1 MSKNMKNQG
10 LLSTL
15 RQLPRRSARLLIA
28 LLAVGTLVFAADCVV
43 MTLFALQANGISL
56 ANLSTSTPQAA
67 TPAFTP
73 TGESPSSLTATP
85 APTGE
90 PGSPTA
96 TATPT
101 GEPPSSPTATA
112 TPTVEPPSSP
122 TATATPTVEPSSPT
136 ATATPTVEPPS
147 SPTATATRVVWPTS
161 TPTPVIVEW
170 RGEYYAN
177 STLTGMPALVR
188 NDRDPQGGPG
198 IRFDWGYD
206 APAAGLPADEFSVR
220 WTRVLFFSEGTYRF
234 YALVD
239 DGLRLY
245 VDGALVI
252 DEWRDGGQREVTGDR
267 NLSGGTHS
275 LRVEYYERGGTA
287 VARVWW
293 STITPT
299 PTSYSDW
306 KGEYWPNLTLS
317 GSPAL
322 VRNDRDPAG
331 SKGID
336 FSWEDGS
343 PASGLPADNF
353 SARWTRQV
361 HFDRGTY
368 RFHVLVDD
376 GARLWVDGQLLI
388 DAWYDSRPHELV
400 AEYALVDGTHDL
412 KVEYYEHT
420 GGARIQV
427 WWSKV
432 SSPSYPDWKGEYWAN
447 ESLSGSPALVRN
459 DRDPAGGAGIDF
471 DWGSGAPAPG
481 LPVDHF
487 TVRWSR
493 QIELSP
499 GVYRFYAWA
508 DDSIRAYVNGQT
520 IINEWHG
527 YKDEVYTADRTL
539 SGSTSLTVEYREYV
553 GEAQVR
559 FWWSRIGNLPTA
571 TPTATATATATA
583 TPTNTPTA
591 TPTSTPTSTPTA
603 TATTEPTGTPTATAP
618 TTNESTST
626 PTATPTATA
635 TATDVAAPTATATPT
650 SEPTSTPTATATA
663 TSEPTSTPTATATP
677 TSEPTSTPTATATAT
692 ATSEPT
698 NTPTATATA
707 TPTSTPVPAGIR
719 LNEILSVPGTTDW
732 DGDGRAD
739 AQDEWIEIYNAGPLA
754 VDLGGWIVD
763 SSDPRRLGGPAR
775 DPVRSNQEQGVPAA
789 SGANALL
796 DESRYMIPPH
806 MVLESGAFLV
816 LYQQK
821 TGLVLDDAG
830 GRVQLFDPAGELI
843 DMIVFGPLEPD
854 TSYGVDANGDWRVY
868 SLPSPGRPNDGISR

>member
-287 VARVWW
+287 VARAAARPWCATTATRPGARG
-293 STITPT
+293 STLA
-299 PTSYSDW
+299 
-306 KGEYWPNLTLS
+306 GRMA
-317 GSPAL
+317 AL
-322 VRNDRDPAG
+322 
-331 SKGID
+331 
-336 FSWEDGS
+336 
-343 PASGLPADNF
+343 LPAC
-353 SARWTRQV
+353 R
-361 HFDRGTY
+361 
-368 RFHVLVDD
+368 
-376 GARLWVDGQLLI
+376 
-388 DAWYDSRPHELV
+388 
-400 AEYALVDGTHDL
+400 
-412 KVEYYEHT
+412 
-420 GGARIQV
+420 
-427 WWSKV
+427 
-432 SSPSYPDWKGEYWAN
+432 
-447 ESLSGSPALVRN
+447 
-459 DRDPAGGAGIDF
+459 
-471 DWGSGAPAPG
+471 
-481 LPVDHF
+481 
-487 TVRWSR
+487 
-493 QIELSP
+493 
-499 GVYRFYAWA
+499 
-508 DDSIRAYVNGQT
+508 
-520 IINEWHG
+520 
-527 YKDEVYTADRTL
+527 
-539 SGSTSLTVEYREYV
+539 
-553 GEAQVR
+553 
-559 FWWSRIGNLPTA
+559 
-571 TPTATATATATA
+571 
-583 TPTNTPTA
+583 
-591 TPTSTPTSTPTA
+591 
-603 TATTEPTGTPTATAP
+603 P
-618 TTNESTST
+618 TTFPRVGRARYTLT
-626 PTATPTATA
+626 G
-635 TATDVAAPTATATPT
+635 APTAFT
-650 SEPTSTPTATATA
+650 SWSMT
-663 TSEPTSTPTATATP
+663 
-677 TSEPTSTPTATATAT
+677 
-692 ATSEPT
+692 
-698 NTPTATATA
+698 
-707 TPTSTPVPAGIR
+707 
-719 LNEILSVPGTTDW
+719 
-732 DGDGRAD
+732 GRAC
-739 AQDEWIEIYNAGPLA
+739 
-754 VDLGGWIVD
+754 GWTA
-763 SSDPRRLGGPAR
+763 SS
-775 DPVRSNQEQGVPAA
+775 
-789 SGANALL
+789 
-796 DESRYMIPPH
+796 
-806 MVLESGAFLV
+806 
-816 LYQQK
+816 
-821 TGLVLDDAG
+821 
-830 GRVQLFDPAGELI
+830 
-843 DMIVFGPLEPD
+843 
-854 TSYGVDANGDWRVY
+854 
-868 SLPSPGRPNDGISR
+868 